1 VSSDRLD
8 WDSLQG
14 LRHIYKKTSM
24 SEESRLRSL
33 RDLVILDTAPE
44 PLFDAIARLASEVCG
59 TPIALMS
66 LVDEQ
71 RQWFKANVGLPEVN
85 ETPRDV
91 AFCTHAIGGA
101 ALFEVPNA
109 TNDARFSANPL
120 VLGSPDIR
128 FYAGAP
134 LMLPDGE
141 RVGTLCVIDRQ
152 PRELSP
158 AQSSMLEALAG
169 IASQALA
176 MRQDLITKAL
186 SVRTDYERRIEESE
200 AHHRALVEAQSE
212 LVSLAEPDGSLVYVS
227 PAYARHFS
235 LAAKDMMGTSLF
247 GYVAEAD
254 RPSVRTLIDNVFS
267 TESPSANENRMV
279 LPDGSLRT
287 VAWRNSLHIDSSGRR
302 LLHSVGRDVTDRRV
316 IEAKLR
322 ASQSLLSRTGKLS
335 GVGGWELDLA
345 TGRLDWSEQT
355 RHIHQVDDDFVPTLE
370 SAIAFY
376 APEARAAIASAVD
389 EAIKRGTAWDIEL
402 PLRTAAGRDIWVR
415 AMGEAECEAGVPVRL
430 LGSFVDITESKNL
443 AMRLDQSERFVRQIT
458 DNLPIGIAYAD
469 RELRYRFV
477 NAEQCRRFG
486 KPREEIIGRTRE
498 ELTGRPYNPKAAALL
513 ARALA
518 GEAQMFEAED
528 SSGAE
533 PRLIESRLV
542 PDVAEDGTVR
552 GVYGASFD
560 ITQRAA
566 TEKRLRELTAILV
579 NTPDFVVQTDWRGSV
594 SYMNPAA
601 RAFCGLAAD
610 ESTAGRNFSEFNSA
624 ETNERF
630 GREIMPTVK
639 ARGIWSG
646 EARVMRFDGTETPVS
661 HMVIGHCGPDGR
673 VERYSAVMRDISAA
687 VEARRELQAQSFALR
702 AVVEAIP
709 AMVAVAGPDGHA
721 RIVNRA
727 YERWT
732 GVERELAVGRRLDPT
747 IVPLDAEGARPWM
760 DSALG
765 GETASYAR
773 SSESAAGPRHVAGL
787 YAPLGAEGGGAGGF
801 VLVVQDVTERKLG
814 EAQLMRLAQRDSLT
828 GLLNRAGFEAQA
840 DKLLAEGC
848 GDRLALLTID
858 LDHFKPVNDA
868 HGHPAG
874 DAVLRAFAQRIYKL
888 VRPTDAVG
896 RIGGDEFAIL
906 LSGINSAAGAGVVA
920 DKVLAAAREPF
931 QVGTIQVDIGAS
943 VGIAFKADLA
953 KGWTDLVAR
962 SDAAL
967 YLAKG
972 AGRGQRAGG

>member
-1 VSSDRLD
+1 
-8 WDSLQG
+8 
-14 LRHIYKKTSM
+14 M

-33 RDLVILDTAPE
+33 RDLVVLDTHPE

-66 LVDEQ
+66 LIDEQ
-71 RQWFKANVGLPEVN
+71 RQWFKANVGLPGVN

-91 AFCTHAIGGA
+91 AFCAHAIKGG
-101 ALFEVPNA
+101 ALFEVPDA
-109 TNDARFSANPL
+109 TTDERFSANPL

-134 LMLPDGE
+134 LSLPDGE

-186 SVRTDYERRIEESE
+186 GVRTDYELRIEASE
-200 AHHRALVEAQSE
+200 ARHRALVEAQSE

-227 PAYARHFS
+227 PAYARHFA
-235 LAAKDMMGTSLF
+235 LPAEDMMGTSLF
-247 GYVAEAD
+247 GYVGEAD
-254 RPSVRTLIDNVFS
+254 RPAVRNLIDNVFS
-267 TESPSANENRMV
+267 TGLPSANENRMV
-279 LPDGSLRT
+279 LADGSLRT
-287 VAWRNSLHIDSSGRR
+287 VSWRNSLHADPSGRT
-302 LLHSVGRDVTDRRV
+302 LLHSVGRDVTESRAT
-316 IEAKLR
+316 EAKLR

-345 TGRLDWSEQT
+345 SGRLDWSEQT
-355 RHIHQVDDDFVPTLE
+355 KRVHEVPDDFVPTLE

-376 APEARAAIASAVD
+376 APEARAAIESAVAESID
-389 EAIKRGTAWDIEL
+389 RGTAWDIEL

-415 AMGEAECEAGVPVRL
+415 AMGEVEREAGIPVRL
-430 LGSFVDITESKNL
+430 LGAFADITESRNL
-443 AMRLDQSERFVRQIT
+443 ATRVDQSERFVRQIT

-486 KPREEIIGRTRE
+486 RPREEIIGRTRE
-498 ELTGRPYNPKAAALL
+498 ELTGRPYDPKVEALL
-513 ARALA
+513 TSALA
-518 GEAQMFEAED
+518 GEAQVFEAED
-528 SSGAE
+528 RSGAE

-566 TEKRLRELTAILV
+566 AEKRLRELTAILE

-610 ESTAGRNFSEFNSA
+610 EPTTGRNFAEFNSA

-639 ARGIWSG
+639 AQGIWSG
-646 EARVMRFDGTETPVS
+646 EARVVRFDGTERPVS
-661 HMVIGHCGPDGR
+661 HTVIGHRGADGR

-687 VEARRELQAQSFALR
+687 VEARRELQAQSSVLR

-732 GVERELAVGRRLDPT
+732 GVERELAVGSPLDQT
-747 IVPLDAEGARPWM
+747 MVPLDAEGARPWM

-787 YAPLGAEGGGAGGF
+787 YAPLGAEGGAAGGF

-840 DKLLAEGC
+840 EKLLAEGR
-848 GDRLALLTID
+848 GDRLALLYID

-874 DAVLRAFAQRIYKL
+874 DAVLRAFAQRIAKL
-888 VRPTDAVG
+888 VRPTDAVA

-906 LSGINSAAGAGVVA
+906 LSGVDSAHGANVVA
-920 DKVLAAAREPF
+920 DKVLAAAREPI
-931 QVGTIQVDIGAS
+931 QVGALRLEIGAS
-943 VGIAFKADLA
+943 VGVAFKADPA
-953 KGWTDLVAR
+953 KGWSDLVAR

-967 YLAKG
+967 YSAKG
-972 AGRGQRAGG
+972 AGRGRRAG